1 MNGELNGTRARSYRT
16 RASEIDR
23 PFEGASVKT
32 IPAALASAPLCGAGE
47 GRRGAGH
54 ATAPWTAAPVS
65 EPGGKELAAREMRPA
80 VGKKNTQ
87 GLLPAISSFAD
98 RSPSAGLI
106 AHELYPLTAGHL
118 RIIDTKF
125 YIHASELYQSILEI
139 PSKISIGE
147 NTFREL
153 QQNLRGEWASGAPC
167 SKAMATLLFEQCLYL
182 CLRHGT
188 TFSDA
193 APFYHALE
201 QRAAQ
206 LTGLERK
213 ISEYVAEHYWESITL
228 DQLSSELRY
237 SKNYLCKVFKATTGA
252 TISEYANFLR
262 VRKAYD
268 LVCYTDQKLSEI
280 AVSCGFSSIHYFS
293 RVFHKYV
300 GMAPSQM
307 RDRDRSTL
315 DTDIRLHGT
324 FHYRY
329 YSPAE

>member
-1 MNGELNGTRARSYRT
+1 MTSNIELVWTFMLDYTRGWGVRRHSHDYFQMYYCLEGEAEFFLGGQELRLMKHDSL
-16 RASEIDR
+16 IIR
-23 PFEGASVKT
+23 PYQ
-32 IPAALASAPLCGAGE
+32 I
-47 GRRGAGH
+47 
-54 ATAPWTAAPVS
+54 
-65 EPGGKELAAREMRPA
+65 
-80 VGKKNTQ
+80 
-87 GLLPAISSFAD
+87 
-98 RSPSAGLI
+98 
-106 AHELYPLTAGHL
+106 HELYPLTAGHL

-125 YIHASELYQSILEI
+125 YIHTSELYQSILEI

-153 QQNLRGEWASGAPC
+153 QQNLRGEWASGAPY

-228 DQLSSELRY
+228 DHLTRELRY
-237 SKNYLCKVFKATTGA
+237 SKIYLCKVFKATTGA

>member
-1 MNGELNGTRARSYRT
+1 MTSNIELVWTFMLDYTRGWGVRRHSHDYFQMYYCLEGEAAFFLDGQELHLMKNNCL
-16 RASEIDR
+16 IIR
-23 PFEGASVKT
+23 PFQ
-32 IPAALASAPLCGAGE
+32 I
-47 GRRGAGH
+47 
-54 ATAPWTAAPVS
+54 
-65 EPGGKELAAREMRPA
+65 
-80 VGKKNTQ
+80 
-87 GLLPAISSFAD
+87 
-98 RSPSAGLI
+98 
-106 AHELYPLTAGHL
+106 HELYPLTAGHF

-125 YIHASELYQSILEI
+125 YIHASELYQSILEL

-147 NTFREL
+147 STFREL
-153 QQNLRGEWASGAPC
+153 QQNLRGEWASGAPY

-182 CLRHGT
+182 CLRHGM

-201 QRAAQ
+201 QRVAQ

-213 ISEYVAEHYWESITL
+213 ISRYVAEHYWESFTL
-228 DQLSSELRY
+228 DQLSNELRY
-237 SKNYLCKVFKATTGA
+237 SKNYLCKVFKTTPGT

-268 LVCYTDQKLSEI
+268 LICYTDQKLSEI

-307 RDRDRSTL
+307 RDRDRNTL

-329 YSPAE
+329 YSPTE